1 MNKLILR
8 AIIAFTRKDIKTN
21 NADFLDIKGRELVYL
36 GKQYVLIE
44 SQETQ
49 ALLAVYR
56 CMNRGEL
63 KRLKRWAAE
72 MVQTPATSATKDE
85 LKRERTP
92 AILELAPF
100 KSRVNPQKVKSRG
113 RKLDQKNVKQ
123 TDMFE

>member
-8 AIIAFTRKDIKTN
+8 AITAFTRKDIKTN

-56 CMNRGEL
+56 CMNRGGVE
-63 KRLKRWAAE
+63 AA
-72 MVQTPATSATKDE
+72 
-85 LKRERTP
+85 
-92 AILELAPF
+92 
-100 KSRVNPQKVKSRG
+100 QKMG
-113 RKLDQKNVKQ
+113 C
-123 TDMFE
+123 